1 MATER
6 PIGFDVITSDPG
18 RSSPVDYDVTFSPA
32 APQDKQTELE
42 QVELLSSDAEKKK
55 EVGKTSPTL
64 SDAEKVHTV
73 QLFLLFKGL
82 DLANGVSSHP

>member
-6 PIGFDVITSDPG
+6 PIGFDVMTSDPG

-32 APQDKQTELE
+32 TPQDKPETELE

-73 QLFLLFKGL
+73 QLFYYLKGL
-82 DLANGVSSHP
+82 RSVLSHP